1 MMVSKIKDEIAT
13 IPLEHIRGSIS
24 SPRHFRTRNL
34 ECLARSIRQR
44 GVLHPILVRPINSSL
59 FEVVAGERRLLAA
72 RRAGLADVP
81 TRVRTY
87 CDSGRDNE
95 APGDVQALE
104 DALLENVQRQR
115 LSSLEITEAVLEI
128 VCLRLGETR
137 VFVLERL
144 MVMQNR
150 SRQDQRP
157 NLDNDDDRILEAFDT
172 LGVMTWR
179 AFVARGMPLVTL
191 PDDIKILILNCRI
204 NPSLARK
211 LARVDSR
218 LQQQLTAQIHNGMTA
233 RDLLNKL
240 IPRSERTDRLN
251 KLEKNLKIKLENP
264 NVQAALELLELELE
278 TA

>member
-1 MMVSKIKDEIAT
+1 MTVSKIRDEVQT

-34 ECLARSIRQR
+34 ERLACSIRQR

-72 RRAGLADVP
+72 RKAGLADVP

-95 APGDVQALE
+95 APGDVGALE
-104 DALLENVQRQR
+104 DALLENIQRQR
-115 LSSLEITEAVLEI
+115 LSSLEVAEAVLEI
-128 VCLRLGETR
+128 TCLKLGETR

-144 MVMQNR
+144 TVMHNR
-150 SRQDQRP
+150 SRQKARP
-157 NLDNDDDRILEAFDT
+157 NLDDDDDRILEAFDT

-179 AFVARGMPLVTL
+179 AFMARGMPLVTL
-191 PDDIKILILNCRI
+191 PEDIKILILNRRI
-204 NPSLARK
+204 NPYLARK

-218 LQQQLTAQIHNGMTA
+218 LQQQLTAQIHNGMTI
-233 RDLLNKL
+233 RDLREKL
-240 IPRSERTDRLN
+240 TPRSERTDRL
-251 KLEKNLKIKLENP
+251 KRLKENLKIKLENP
-264 NVQAALELLELELE
+264 NVQAVLELLEQELE

>member
-1 MMVSKIKDEIAT
+1 MTASKIRDDVQT
-13 IPLEHIRGSIS
+13 IPLERIRSSIS

-34 ECLARSIRQR
+34 ECLALSIRQR

-59 FEVVAGERRLLAA
+59 FEVVVGERRLLAA
-72 RRAGLADVP
+72 RKAGLSDVP

-87 CDSGRDNE
+87 SDSGRDNE

-115 LSSLEITEAVLEI
+115 LSSLEIAEAVLEI

-137 VFVLERL
+137 AFVLGRL
-144 MVMQNR
+144 MVMYDR
-150 SRQDQRP
+150 SRRNQRP
-157 NLDNDDDRILEAFDT
+157 NLDDDDDRILEAFDD

-179 AFVARGMPLVTL
+179 AFMARGMPLVTL
-191 PDDIKILILNCRI
+191 PDDIKILILNRRI
-204 NPSLARK
+204 NSQFARK

-218 LQQQLTAQIHNGMTA
+218 TQQQLIVQIRNGLTA
-233 RDLLNKL
+233 RDLREKL
-240 IPRSERTDRLN
+240 IPRSERTDRL
-251 KLEKNLKIKLENP
+251 KRLEKNLKIKLENP
-264 NVQAALELLELELE
+264 NVQAALELLEQELE

>member
-1 MMVSKIKDEIAT
+1 MTVSKVRDEVLT
-13 IPLEHIRGSIS
+13 IPLECLRGSIS

-34 ECLARSIRQR
+34 ERLACSIRQR
-44 GVLHPILVRPINSSL
+44 GVLHPILVRPITSSL

-72 RRAGLADVP
+72 RKAGLTDVP
-81 TRVRTY
+81 TRIRTY
-87 CDSGRDNE
+87 SDSGRDNE

-115 LSSLEITEAVLEI
+115 LSNLEIAEAVLEI

-137 VFVLERL
+137 AFVLERL
-144 MVMQNR
+144 MVMHNR
-150 SRQDQRP
+150 SLRDQRP
-157 NLDNDDDRILEAFDT
+157 NLDDDDDQILEAFDT

-191 PDDIKILILNCRI
+191 PDDVKALVFGRRI
-204 NPSLARK
+204 NPYLARK

-218 LQQQLTAQIHNGMTA
+218 LQQQLIVQISNGLTA
-233 RDLLNKL
+233 RDLRHKL
-240 IPRSERTDRLN
+240 IPRSDRTHRL
-251 KLEKNLKIKLENP
+251 KRLEKNLKIKLENP
-264 NVQAALELLELELE
+264 NVQAALELLEQELE

>member
-1 MMVSKIKDEIAT
+1 MTVSKSRDEVQT
-13 IPLEHIRGSIS
+13 IPLERIRGSIS

-34 ECLARSIRQR
+34 ESLARSIRQR
-44 GVLHPILVRPINSSL
+44 GILHPILIRPINSSL

-72 RRAGLADVP
+72 RKAGLSDVP

-87 CDSGRDNE
+87 SDSGRDNE

-115 LSSLEITEAVLEI
+115 LSSLEIAEAVLEI

-137 VFVLERL
+137 AFVLERL
-144 MVMQNR
+144 MVMHSR
-150 SRQDQRP
+150 SRRDQRP
-157 NLDNDDDRILEAFDT
+157 NLDDDDDRILEAFDT

-191 PDDIKILILNCRI
+191 PDDIKILILNRRI
-204 NPSLARK
+204 NPHLARK

-218 LQQQLTAQIHNGMTA
+218 TQQQLIVQISNGLTA
-233 RDLLNKL
+233 RDLCHKL
-240 IPRSERTDRLN
+240 IPRFEPTDRLQR
-251 KLEKNLKIKLENP
+251 LEKNLKVKLENP
-264 NVQAALELLELELE
+264 NVQAALELLEQELE